1 MGKRKSPKLRDLG
14 RRKSKEVI
22 KSRVAKTREVGAR
35 RQYEDL
41 RLKAKRANERMRQL
55 EKAGIESPAYQA
67 IQARL
72 EILGKE
78 RKGTRGR
85 RFSESGRATY
95 QERQILNKILNEFL
109 FEQTTSTVKGAR
121 DYYDDVWAS
130 ANKNNKLD
138 AAGISREGWF
148 NFWENMPS
156 DKQDRMYGS
165 STILNLVQ
173 AYTFK
178 NKELEPENKLSM
190 EEIADAIQ
198 NSKDYKSARIA
209 LGLTQKE
216 VTTAGKSR
224 KLGRL

>member
-1 MGKRKSPKLRDLG
+1 MGKRKSTKLRDLG
-14 RRKSKEVI
+14 RRKSKDVI
-22 KSRVAKTREVGAR
+22 TERVAKTRQMGYK
-35 RQYEDL
+35 RQYADL

-72 EILGKE
+72 EILGKT

-95 QERQILNKILNEFL
+95 AQYEILNKILNEFL
-109 FEQTTSTVKGAR
+109 YGQSTSTVKGAR
-121 DYYDDVWAS
+121 EYYDNIWAS
-130 ANKNNKLD
+130 ANKNNKLES
-138 AAGISREGWF
+138 AGISREDWF

-165 STILNLVQ
+165 SVILNLVQ
-173 AYTFK
+173 AYSVK
-178 NKELEPENKLSM
+178 NKDLTPENKLTM

-198 NSKDYKSARIA
+198 NSKDYKSARKA
-209 LGLTQKE
+209 LGLSQKE
-216 VTTAGKSR
+216 VDTASKSR
-224 KLGRL
+224 KLGSL